1 MDSQTWFER
10 AKAVLPGGVN
20 SPVRAFGSVGGQPV
34 YIDKAFGQYLWD
46 VEGRQYLDMIG
57 SWGPMILGHAHP
69 AVEAAALRALSRGAS
84 FGACCPA
91 EVELAELVC
100 ALVPGVEMVRMTS
113 SGTEAVMSALRLA
126 RGFTGRERIVKFD
139 GCYHGHSDGLLS
151 QAGSGLATQGLPGS
165 AGVPAPVA
173 AATITL
179 PYNDTAA
186 AEALFDLCGS
196 EIAAV
201 IVEPVAAN
209 MGVVPPAKGFLEELR
224 RLTRDYGA
232 LLVFDEVITGFRL
245 GLSGA
250 QGVYGITAD
259 LTTFGKIIGGGFPV
273 GAYGGR
279 RDFMGLVAP
288 LGPVYQA
295 GTLSGNPVAMAA
307 GRAQLRQLAEEP
319 QLYARIEGLAQVLQQ
334 GALQAAHRHSIPLCV
349 QRVGSLL
356 TMFFAGGHIANYGD
370 AKAADTQRYARF
382 FRFMLDHGV
391 YFAPSQFEAAFL
403 SAAHTPEDIRRV
415 LALLENFMQEE
426 KSQ

>member
-273 GAYGGR
+273 GAFVVGKTLP
-279 RDFMGLVAP
+279 DFSVPM
-288 LGPVYQA
+288 
-295 GTLSGNPVAMAA
+295 
-307 GRAQLRQLAEEP
+307 
-319 QLYARIEGLAQVLQQ
+319 
-334 GALQAAHRHSIPLCV
+334 
-349 QRVGSLL
+349 
-356 TMFFAGGHIANYGD
+356 AGGGISWGWSPHWGRCTRRARCP
-370 AKAADTQRYARF
+370 ATRWPWPLAARNCGSWPRSLSSMPAARAWH
-382 FRFMLDHGV
+382 RCCSKERCRRPTATA
-391 YFAPSQFEAAFL
+391 YRCAS
-403 SAAHTPEDIRRV
+403 SAWARC
-415 LALLENFMQEE
+415 
-426 KSQ
+426 